1 MCVCVWGGGG
11 GEGGVRKPTKTKVVL
26 GQTMQCQIKILG
38 FLLLLMSRFVPIHIS
53 LNMILEDGE
62 VVDLVYLDFQE
73 AFDKVPYDRLLLK
86 LRAHGITGQ
95 WNNIILNFITGRTMA
110 IRVGDELSTW
120 EPVLSGVP
128 AVSFVCCVY
137 TAITTNITTLFAD
150 DSKLRG
156 NARSPA
162 TIQ

>member
-1 MCVCVWGGGG
+1 MWSKHSSWRPQLTRVTTKKKNNNNNTNNKADKKTQQQNKCSKFLWPLFHLFSFISFFIVCACVCEGGG

-95 WNNIILNFITGRTMA
+95 
-110 IRVGDELSTW
+110 
-120 EPVLSGVP
+120 
-128 AVSFVCCVY
+128 
-137 TAITTNITTLFAD
+137 
-150 DSKLRG
+150 
-156 NARSPA
+156 
-162 TIQ
+162 